1 MVSKTININETS
13 TCSNHITIHFVKH
26 CHGNGFNIGNSSSLY
41 YVRIS
46 WRARTAANFV
56 YRLHALF
63 IYMISE
69 DVLSGN
75 STIFGVTGA
84 I

>member
-1 MVSKTININETS
+1 MVSKTKNTNETP
-13 TCSNHITIHFVKH
+13 TCSNHTTIHYVKH
-26 CHGNGFNIGNSSSLY
+26 CHGNGFNIGNALY

-63 IYMISE
+63 IYLIPE
-69 DVLSGN
+69 DVLSEF

-84 I
+84 L